1 MHCRNENNMILTD
14 GSLLPLLGSI
24 DALLDL
30 RSHAVIAV
38 DGRCCSG
45 KTTLS
50 AALASRYGCDVVHMD
65 DFFLPFSMRTKERL
79 SQPGGNVHYERILEE
94 VFPLLRSHKPGG
106 YRVFSCSTGEYSP
119 AGYLLGSPLTVV
131 EGSYAMHPELSSY
144 YDLSVFSDVSPKLQ
158 QKRLLQR
165 NGAEAL
171 DIFLS
176 KWIPLEEAYF
186 SYYRIPEI
194 CDYIIR
200 LTDNM
205 VL

>member
-1 MHCRNENNMILTD
+1 MHYRNENNMILED
-14 GSLLPLLGSI
+14 CSLAPLLRGI
-24 DALLDL
+24 DHLLDTH
-30 RSHAVIAV
+30 SSAVIAI

-45 KTTLS
+45 KTTLA

-65 DFFLPFSMRTKERL
+65 DFFLPFSMRTEERL

-94 VFPLLRSHKPGG
+94 VFPLLRSHEPGR
-106 YRVFSCSTGEYSP
+106 YRVFSCSTGEYSHSGRFL
-119 AGYLLGSPLTVV
+119 AKPLTVV

-144 YDLSVFSDVSPKLQ
+144 YDLSVFSDISPKLQ

-171 DIFLS
+171 DVFLS
-176 KWIPLEEAYF
+176 KWIPMEEAYF
-186 SYYRIPEI
+186 SYYRIWEK

-200 LTDNM
+200 LTDKM